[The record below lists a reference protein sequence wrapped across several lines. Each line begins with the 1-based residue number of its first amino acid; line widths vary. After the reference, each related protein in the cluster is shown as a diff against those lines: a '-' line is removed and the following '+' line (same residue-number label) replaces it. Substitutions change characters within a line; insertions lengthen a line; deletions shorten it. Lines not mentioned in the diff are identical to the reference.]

1 MKIIKVLSKKLGNK
15 EYIKYLINV
24 PKKVVEDSGLLNKK
38 LKAKAE
44 KNKIIIEVEK

>member
-24 PKKVVEDSGLLNKK
+24 PKKVIEDSGLLNKK
-38 LKAKAE
+38 LKATVE
-44 KNKIIIEVEK
+44 KGKIIIEGEK